1 MHGRARGRRI
11 KKKSSKPGTA
21 FIHHALDD
29 HSRLTYSEIL
39 DDERNETVCAFWQR
53 ANAYFASCGITVKRV
68 LTDNGSAYRSRQF
81 ADTLGPITHKRTRPY
96 RPRTNGNVERFN
108 RTQEQEWAY
117 AHPYRTESEG
127 VAAFP
132 AFLHTYNH
140 HRGHHAPRRRQ
151 PTAYPTPPDS
161 TPRITWPGDEQRL
174 QRPDDIWPVQEKR
187 YTQMPPG
194 ESLWG
199 CQRSAPIASTCREE
213 AVAHP
218 GSPLLSSVPC
228 VARRAVAIR
237 DRCDRV
243 GHWSRPRARR
253 GSWGRVRAGTS
264 ATMGDGSAR
273 GCEHSTP
280 GGRREP
286 NPSRRPT
293 RRRPHSISDGPTT
306 IGIGLGLAEESR
318 RVLPVLIARPGPVRT
333 ALVGRTYGR
342 PVLSVS
348 CDGSARCR
356 SGLRDVGGGR
366 AESCDRALDR
376 AFHGTRIQAADVRHH
391 QRRLVESC
399 PGAENCHR

>member
-1 MHGRARGRRI
+1 MRVLAACQRLLRLLRDHRQEGADRQRIGLPVTPVRRHPRPHHAQADPALPATDQRQRRTVQPH
-11 KKKSSKPGTA
+11 PGTRVGLRPPLP
-21 FIHHALDD
+21 H
-29 HSRLTYSEIL
+29 R
-39 DDERNETVCAFWQR
+39 ERG
-53 ANAYFASCGITVKRV
+53 CGRV
-68 LTDNGSAYRSRQF
+68 PGLPPHLQS
-81 ADTLGPITHKRTRPY
+81 PPRP
-96 RPRTNGNVERFN
+96 
-108 RTQEQEWAY
+108 
-117 AHPYRTESEG
+117 
-127 VAAFP
+127 
-132 AFLHTYNH
+132 
-140 HRGHHAPRRRQ
+140 HHAPRRRQ
-151 PTAYPTPPDS
+151 PTAFPTPPGS
-161 TPRITWPGDEQRL
+161 TPRSPG
-174 QRPDDIWPVQEKR
+174 PATSNACSGPTTSGPVQEKR

-243 GHWSRPRARR
+243 GHRSRPRARR

-333 ALVGRTYGR
+333 ALVGRTCGR

>member
-1 MHGRARGRRI
+1 VHGRARGRRI

-151 PTAYPTPPDS
+151 PTAYPTPPGS
-161 TPRITWPGDEQRL
+161 TPRSPGPATSNACSGPTTSGRSRRSGTRKCRL
-174 QRPDDIWPVQEKR
+174 VRVFGAVSAQHPSQARAARRPLHIPARLCCHQFLVSLEERLPSGTVATGLDIGLALE
-187 YTQMPPG
+187 PG
-194 ESLWG
+194 EEVG
-199 CQRSAPIASTCREE
+199 
-213 AVAHP
+213 VAF
-218 GSPLLSSVPC
+218 
-228 VARRAVAIR
+228 AQE
-237 DRCDRV
+237 
-243 GHWSRPRARR
+243 RPRPWVTDPREVASIRR
-253 GSWGRVRAGTS
+253 QAAVVS
-264 ATMGDGSAR
+264 
-273 GCEHSTP
+273 
-280 GGRREP
+280 
-286 NPSRRPT
+286 PT
-293 RRRPHSISDGPTT
+293 RRGGPLVDGRIPSPT
-306 IGIGLGLAEESR
+306 
-318 RVLPVLIARPGPVRT
+318 
-333 ALVGRTYGR
+333 GRQ
-342 PVLSVS
+342 PS
-348 CDGSARCR
+348 GSA
-356 SGLRDVGGGR
+356 SGSLKSRG
-366 AESCDRALDR
+366 AC
-376 AFHGTRIQAADVRHH
+376 
-391 QRRLVESC
+391 C
-399 PGAENCHR
+399 PS

>member
-140 HRGHHAPRRRQ
+140 HRGHTTLHGA
-151 PTAYPTPPDS
+151 A
-161 TPRITWPGDEQRL
+161 
-174 QRPDDIWPVQEKR
+174 
-187 YTQMPPG
+187 
-194 ESLWG
+194 
-199 CQRSAPIASTCREE
+199 
-213 AVAHP
+213 
-218 GSPLLSSVPC
+218 
-228 VARRAVAIR
+228 
-237 DRCDRV
+237 
-243 GHWSRPRARR
+243 SRPRSQPLRAQHLDHLARR
-253 GSWGRVRAGTS
+253 RATP
-264 ATMGDGSAR
+264 AAAR
-273 GCEHSTP
+273 RHLAGP
-280 GGRREP
+280 GEAVHA
-286 NPSRRPT
+286 N
-293 RRRPHSISDGPTT
+293 
-306 IGIGLGLAEESR
+306 
-318 RVLPVLIARPGPVRT
+318 
-333 ALVGRTYGR
+333 
-342 PVLSVS
+342 
-348 CDGSARCR
+348 
-356 SGLRDVGGGR
+356 
-366 AESCDRALDR
+366 
-376 AFHGTRIQAADVRHH
+376 AAW
-391 QRRLVESC
+391 
-399 PGAENCHR
+399 